1 MTTTTENNPKII
13 AKRAFI
19 EILDIAGI
27 SEDFIKKYKREVD
40 GKWEAES
47 FQSIGWWFWDDGHVT
62 FRAAKGNKKLVTNF
76 TMVDARLLNTLK
88 LAGFNLILEEV
99 ESNSGMKFIISYFSR
114 PENV

>member
-1 MTTTTENNPKII
+1 MINTITNPKIK
-13 AKRAFI
+13 AK
-19 EILDIAGI
+19 EIFLEALKAA
-27 SEDFIKKYKREVD
+27 EVLEYFENKYKRQVD
-40 GKWEAES
+40 MKWEAET

-62 FRAAKGNKKLVTNF
+62 FRASKGNKKLVTNF